1 VEEGVM
7 GRTKDAIRRT
17 FARWSVEDER
27 ASLDAA
33 ERRRLETYDD
43 WLLYGPRLR

>member
-1 VEEGVM
+1 M

-17 FARWSVEDER
+17 LARWSAADEQ
-27 ASLDAA
+27 ATLDAA